1 PRGCSVKRVSPHSL
15 AEMFRGKLVLVFGDS
30 LSKNFAASLQCM
42 LHAADSTA
50 ARSYRLAQKK
60 TAEWGVEF
68 PTYKI
73 RFVSVFSNWLNNA
86 TSLPDKNGIEQ
97 HRIDLDGLDQ
107 RIKDLLPIA
116 DIVIFQATA
125 WWMPPINRWYVGG
138 KEATMKATAA
148 YERGLTT
155 LRDYVAG
162 SGGGFKGR
170 AVVMGVSPSHYDLP
184 VAGVKKG
191 SCKVNSMLTSAQT
204 ATLRSGDGSSSDL
217 RAIQQRVLGGSSVV
231 YMDVKPMSDWR
242 PDGHIQNWSV
252 KDAHTTLWCETTS
265 PPAHASVPLGA
276 VPLRALPVSPSPA
289 FTNSVHPSAPAVKFS
304 PTPLHSLPQPW
315 RARSPLP
322 AMAGSY
328 PPILRMRCV
337 AQTYDWGI
345 KGSGSTVGRLYA
357 LGTSG
362 SAEAAKDDVPYAELW
377 MGTHPSGPSLVL
389 PSAQP
394 DEVDASCPA
403 LVKAD
408 VAAGEP
414 QLLQEWLDAHPE
426 ALGATVQHKWP
437 GQLPF
442 LFKVLSVAKALSIQ
456 AHPDKRLAERLH
468 ATQPKNYKDANH
480 KPEMALAVTNFEAL
494 CGFVTSRELRE
505 SIQSVPELRMA
516 IGEHTADSV
525 LRASK
530 NGVNGVNGVNG
541 AHEAQECA
549 ERRAFKDAFRAL
561 MTQDGAVIEK
571 HLSSLVARLQAE
583 SKERELSDKEQLVQ
597 RLEHQYPGDVGV
609 LSAFFLNHVTL
620 LPGQAICLAANE
632 PHAYLAGEC
641 IECMAASDNVVR
653 AGLTPKYRD
662 TDTLTSMLTYNQGR
676 PQLLNGDRVTPH
688 VTLYTPPFEEFEVEK
703 ITVPLGQTAALPE
716 ISGPSILLVFRG
728 SGAIS
733 VAPANGLT
741 KVHGCAA
748 AVAAAPSY
756 VQGVHVGDIFFVP
769 AGSNKLL
776 ASAVVETDGTQNE
789 EVLEMYRARVN
800 AHVC

>member
-1 PRGCSVKRVSPHSL
+1 
-15 AEMFRGKLVLVFGDS
+15 
-30 LSKNFAASLQCM
+30 
-42 LHAADSTA
+42 
-50 ARSYRLAQKK
+50 
-60 TAEWGVEF
+60 
-68 PTYKI
+68 
-73 RFVSVFSNWLNNA
+73 
-86 TSLPDKNGIEQ
+86 
-97 HRIDLDGLDQ
+97 
-107 RIKDLLPIA
+107 
-116 DIVIFQATA
+116 
-125 WWMPPINRWYVGG
+125 
-138 KEATMKATAA
+138 
-148 YERGLTT
+148 
-155 LRDYVAG
+155 
-162 SGGGFKGR
+162 
-170 AVVMGVSPSHYDLP
+170 
-184 VAGVKKG
+184 
-191 SCKVNSMLTSAQT
+191 
-204 ATLRSGDGSSSDL
+204 
-217 RAIQQRVLGGSSVV
+217 
-231 YMDVKPMSDWR
+231 
-242 PDGHIQNWSV
+242 
-252 KDAHTTLWCETTS
+252 
-265 PPAHASVPLGA
+265 
-276 VPLRALPVSPSPA
+276 
-289 FTNSVHPSAPAVKFS
+289 
-304 PTPLHSLPQPW
+304 
-315 RARSPLP
+315 
-322 AMAGSY
+322 MAGSY

-530 NGVNGVNGVNG
+530 NGVNGVNG